1 MSLVLSI
8 SINLLTYRWFDPDN
22 NFTGSVTT
30 FGTVSSTPSTPLALL
45 EKCSHLCNNA
55 TNIFILCYVSTLF
68 VKYKQQKNAS

>member
-30 FGTVSSTPSTPLALL
+30 FGTVSSTPSTPLAP
-45 EKCSHLCNNA
+45 
-55 TNIFILCYVSTLF
+55 TT
-68 VKYKQQKNAS
+68 